1 MTRARRDVATQ
12 RANDNRRSPSDICD
26 RRVLAWLGSLE
37 GSRWGVT
44 VFLVVLLA
52 LALLASLGARKGAVS
67 PAAKRA
73 PTATQRKSSWS
84 PYWLLGA
91 VLLGLVLLRFG
102 VNWIVVAAG
111 MVAALLRGLLPLLRL
126 LPLLQSVRQVASSRP
141 GGPGAASGSASS
153 SSSGGRPRPERMT
166 RREALQVFGLDESAT
181 REDVQREYRRLM
193 RQMHPD
199 LGGSSYLAAKINE
212 AKDVLS

>member
-1 MTRARRDVATQ
+1 MTIAGAAAISAIGEFRLGWAAWRAHD
-12 RANDNRRSPSDICD
+12 
-26 RRVLAWLGSLE
+26 G
-37 GSRWGVT
+37 GVT
-44 VFLVVLLA
+44 VFLVILLA

-73 PTATQRKSSWS
+73 PTATQRKSWS

-126 LPLLQSVRQVASSRP
+126 LPLLQSVKQVASSRP

>member
-1 MTRARRDVATQ
+1 MTIARGPALS
-12 RANDNRRSPSDICD
+12 AIGEF
-26 RRVLAWLGSLE
+26 WLGWAAWRATI
-37 GSRWGVT
+37 GVVT
-44 VFLVVLLA
+44 VLLVVLLA
-52 LALLASLGARKGAVS
+52 LVVLATLGARKAEVG
-67 PAAKRA
+67 PAPKRA
-73 PTATQRKSSWS
+73 RAATKASAWN

-102 VNWIVVAAG
+102 VNWIVVAGG
-111 MVAALLRGLLPLLRL
+111 MVAALLRGVLPLLRL
-126 LPLLQSVRQVASSRP
+126 LPLLDGVRRGAASRP
-141 GGPGAASGSASS
+141 GPGSGAAGSRRAGPWSASGSASS
-153 SSSGGRPRPERMT
+153 DAGHPSQRMT
-166 RREALQVFGLDESAT
+166 RREALQVFGLDENAT

>member
-1 MTRARRDVATQ
+1 
-12 RANDNRRSPSDICD
+12 
-26 RRVLAWLGSLE
+26 LAGQPGGLTIGD
-37 GSRWGVT
+37 VT
-44 VFLVVLLA
+44 VLLVVLLA
-52 LALLASLGARKGAVS
+52 LVLLATLGARKAEVG
-67 PAAKRA
+67 PAPKRA
-73 PTATQRKSSWS
+73 RVATNAKSWS

-102 VNWIVVAAG
+102 VNWIVVAGG
-111 MVAALLRGLLPLLRL
+111 MLAALVRGLLPLLRL
-126 LPLLQSVRQVASSRP
+126 LPLLDSARRSAASRP
-141 GGPGAASGSASS
+141 GGRGSGAGGSSRAGPGGASG
-153 SSSGGRPRPERMT
+153 SSSGGGGHRPERMT
-166 RREALQVFGLDESAT
+166 RREALQVFGLDENAT

>member
-1 MTRARRDVATQ
+1 M
-12 RANDNRRSPSDICD
+12 
-26 RRVLAWLGSLE
+26 G
-37 GSRWGVT
+37 GVT
-44 VFLVVLLA
+44 VLLVILLAVVLLA
-52 LALLASLGARKGAVS
+52 TLGARKGANG
-67 PAAKRA
+67 PAPKRA
-73 PTATQRKSSWS
+73 RAASKGKAWS

-91 VLLGLVLLRFG
+91 VLVGLVLLRFG

-126 LPLLQSVRQVASSRP
+126 LPLLESVRRAAASRP
-141 GGPGAASGSASS
+141 GAGGGPGASGPGGSGAAPGSS
-153 SSSGGRPRPERMT
+153 SSAGGWRRPERMT
-166 RREALQVFGLDESAT
+166 RQEALQVFGLDESAT

-193 RQMHPD
+193 RQVHPD

>member
-1 MTRARRDVATQ
+1 
-12 RANDNRRSPSDICD
+12 
-26 RRVLAWLGSLE
+26 
-37 GSRWGVT
+37 VT
-44 VFLVVLLA
+44 VLLVVLLA

-67 PAAKRA
+67 PPSKRA
-73 PTATQRKSSWS
+73 HAATRRKSWS

-91 VLLGLVLLRFG
+91 LLLGVVLLRFG

-126 LPLLQSVRQVASSRP
+126 LPLLEGVRRVASSRP
-141 GGPGAASGSASS
+141 GGPGSGAAGSSRGGSGAASGSSAG
-153 SSSGGRPRPERMT
+153 GGRRPERMT
-166 RREALQVFGLDESAT
+166 RREALQVFGLDEDAT
-181 REDVQREYRRLM
+181 RDDVQREYRRLM
-193 RQMHPD
+193 RQVHPD